1 MILTTMDPD
10 EVTHLHMCISHKF
23 YCIFA
28 EDTYSTI
35 VDELSSD
42 EDGEDE
48 EICDN
53 HTR

>member
-1 MILTTMDPD
+1 MDPD
-10 EVTHLHMCISHKF
+10 DGIAHLHTCISCKF

-35 VDELSSD
+35 VNELSSD

-53 HTR
+53 HTH